1 MDFYFLTICIFA
13 IALLYSMV
21 GQGGGSGY
29 VAVMAL
35 FALPATEIRPT
46 ALILNIVVSG
56 IAVYQ
61 FYQAGSFSWKVFLP
75 VTLLSLPFAFVG
87 GLLTIPPAIYGV
99 VAGTALIVSAYFL
112 YRRPEGD
119 SLEVRPIPMWM
130 SFVAGSS
137 IGLVSGATGI
147 GGGIFLSPLL
157 LLKNWADVRHV
168 PGISAGFIFVN
179 SISAL
184 SGYFTSVRAL
194 PDYVWILVVVA
205 LVGGVIGSRFGSH
218 RVGDIITIRLL
229 AGILILAG
237 VRLLIDSIL

>member
-1 MDFYFLTICIFA
+1 MDFYFLVICIFI
-13 IALLYSMV
+13 IALLYSAV

-35 FALPATEIRPT
+35 FALPAAEIRPT

-61 FYQAGSFSWKVFLP
+61 FYRAGSFSWRVFLP

-87 GLLTIPPAIYGV
+87 GLLTIPSAIYGV
-99 VAGTALIVSAYFL
+99 VAGTALLVSAYFL
-112 YRRPEGD
+112 YRKPAGSRE
-119 SLEVRPIPMWM
+119 EVRPIPLSM

-137 IGLVSGATGI
+137 IGLVSGATGV

-157 LLKNWADVRHV
+157 LLKNWADARHV
-168 PGISAGFIFVN
+168 PGISAGFILVN

-184 SGYFTSVRAL
+184 SGYFTSVRSL
-194 PDYVWILVVVA
+194 PEYVWILVVVA
-205 LVGGVIGSRFGSH
+205 LLGGLIGSYFGSH
-218 RVGDIITIRLL
+218 RAGSSVIIKLL
-229 AGILILAG
+229 AGILFIAG
-237 VRLLIDSIL
+237 VRLIIDAIL